1 MQSAAKTRAGA
12 RYAARLPQH
21 ATTDPSQSCWRSSRV
36 AEAGLDKRTNQGLL
50 FVAVMGTLSANAR
63 IGAGPHLEHERTRT
77 TVHPFI
83 RMSLSM
89 LVLVAVP
96 LPAEAFEVSGGVSLG
111 GIVAGTVPRLAVSP
125 HASLAWRMESGFLLA
140 AHDLLSILPSINKD
154 GAGVSNQTSVA
165 LGYAWEK
172 GDFSVGPSL
181 SIYSMPACGVTLCGR
196 VAGLSPGGHGQATV
210 YFAGSWGGVGERQC
224 WLGRWEELCASRR
237 RHSNPQR
244 SEWWA
249 RS

>member
-1 MQSAAKTRAGA
+1 MR
-12 RYAARLPQH
+12 H
-21 ATTDPSQSCWRSSRV
+21 
-36 AEAGLDKRTNQGLL
+36 
-50 FVAVMGTLSANAR
+50 
-63 IGAGPHLEHERTRT
+63 
-77 TVHPFI
+77 FI
-83 RMSLSM
+83 RMSRFV
-89 LVLVAVP
+89 LVLIAVP
-96 LPAEAFEVSGGVSLG
+96 MTAEAFEVSGGVSLG

-181 SIYSMPACGVTLCGR
+181 SIYSMPACGATLCGR

-210 YFAGSWGGVGERQC
+210 YFAGPWGVSLSANVGWVGGRSSVLPGGVAAMVVVGPV
-224 WLGRWEELCASRR
+224 LRWS
-237 RHSNPQR
+237 SKGIQ
-244 SEWWA
+244 
-249 RS
+249 